1 MEKGKGIYT
10 KMESLESQALRL
22 NSENNRKQLHSVEK
36 HLAKTWSVGVQYSDL
51 SMHFV
56 SINEIVEESVVNWMF
71 VTP

>member
-10 KMESLESQALRL
+10 KMESLESQGLCL
-22 NSENNRKQLHSVEK
+22 NSENNRKQLNSVEK
-36 HLAKTWSVGVQYSDL
+36 HLAKTWSVVQYSDL

-56 SINEIVEESVVNWMF
+56 SINEIVEESVVNRMF